1 MAEYRQY
8 IAQPQNDG
16 AIMISEDVIAAIV
29 EHSVT
34 EVDGVVGLNM
44 KTGADI
50 ADMIGKKSWRRGIK
64 IVINEDNAV
73 SIECNIVI
81 AYGQSVVDVA
91 KALQDTIFSA
101 VTTITNAEILKINVN
116 VCGIQRQ

>member
-8 IAQPQNDG
+8 VAQPQDNG

-29 EHSVT
+29 EHTVN
-34 EVDGVVGLNM
+34 EVDGVMGLNM

-64 IVINEDNAV
+64 IVIDEDNAV
-73 SIECNIVI
+73 SIECNIIVE
-81 AYGQSVVDVA
+81 YGKCVVDVA
-91 KALQDTIFSA
+91 KALQEAISSA
-101 VTTITNAEILKINVN
+101 VTTTTNVEIVKINVN
-116 VCGIQRQ
+116 VCGIQHQ